1 MPEYLSNQLRKRVA
15 ARAAFICEYC
25 LVHEDDM
32 YSGYQID
39 HVISLKH
46 GGTSDFGNLA
56 YACALCNVYKG
67 TDVGSIVFPSGQF
80 TRLYN
85 PRSDRWLDHF
95 AVEGSSIV
103 PLTAIGQATIDVLQ
117 LNHSRRLPIR
127 ELLIQQ
133 KRYPNL
139 IPTN

>member
-1 MPEYLSNQLRKRVA
+1 MPEHLSNKLRKRVA

-56 YACALCNVYKG
+56 YACPLCNVYKG

-85 PRSDRWLDHF
+85 PRSDRWSEHF
-95 AVEGSSIV
+95 AVEGAIIV
-103 PLTAIGQATIDVLQ
+103 SLTEIGQVTIDVLQ

-133 KRYPNL
+133 GRYPN
-139 IPTN
+139 PTS